1 MVHTSQQLT
10 PPQLL
15 DAGRRA
21 EGEGKLDL
29 ALQFYRHLAEH
40 YGYTGEAAEA
50 RNGIGRIGAAQ
61 AQSQPHS
68 QAQSQFWHSNGNGH
82 AHTHD
87 PGRGAEPRPPR
98 AQRRRP
104 VAPRD
109 HYRIGRVLAVLISAL
124 GWMTAALG
132 VALPFAL
139 LLPGLTIPFLGPPQ
153 LVGAAVVLCAWG
165 LFVVFCGQA
174 ARALFDQANA
184 ARELVAL
191 ERAKLGSD

>member
-1 MVHTSQQLT
+1 MVHTAQQLT

-15 DAGRRA
+15 EAGRRA
-21 EGEGKLDL
+21 ESEGKLDF

-50 RNGIGRIGAAQ
+50 RNGIGRVGAAQ
-61 AQSQPHS
+61 AQV
-68 QAQSQFWHSNGNGH
+68 WHTNGH
-82 AHTHD
+82 THAPD
-87 PGRGAEPRPPR
+87 VGRVPVADASRAGETRPRTP
-98 AQRRRP
+98 RRRP

-109 HYRIGRVLAVLISAL
+109 HYRTGRTLAVVISAL
-124 GWMTAALG
+124 GWLTVVLGAAMPLTW
-132 VALPFAL
+132 
-139 LLPGLTIPFLGPPQ
+139 LLPVAGIPLLGLPQ
-153 LVGAAVVLCAWG
+153 LIGGAVGLCAFG

-191 ERAKLGSD
+191 ERAKIGSD